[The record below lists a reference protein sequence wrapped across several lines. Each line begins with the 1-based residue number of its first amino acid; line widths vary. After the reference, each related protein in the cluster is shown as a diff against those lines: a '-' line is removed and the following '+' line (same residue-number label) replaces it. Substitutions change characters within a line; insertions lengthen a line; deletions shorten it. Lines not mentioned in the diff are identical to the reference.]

1 MCSLYNQSLKEIFQA
16 INKIKQLN
24 SSLNNPVE
32 V

>member
-1 MCSLYNQSLKEIFQA
+1 MCSLYNQSLKEIFQV
-16 INKIKQLN
+16 INKIKQLD